1 MGVCNCIRQEKIHN
15 NKVSATRAYLLSLR
29 MGGVKKDTR
38 TRAEVAIIYCRA
50 TENGHKFINYPAR
63 VCVCLRVCAS
73 VCVAYSWSP
82 VAIFSCLHAMRLQL
96 NRLAT

>member
-63 VCVCLRVCAS
+63 VCLRVCAS

-82 VAIFSCLHAMRLQL
+82 VAISSGSHAMSLQL